1 VKAPT
6 PADVQARDFFRQRLG
21 WWDPTDE
28 QRSKDRKALS
38 PGDAK
43 AEELHKEEQTVLCT
57 RLNLLVDLALDE
69 RGLMDRTQMCAL
81 PLPILQV
88 ERRPRCS
95 SLPGGCAW
103 R

>member
-1 VKAPT
+1 MKAPT